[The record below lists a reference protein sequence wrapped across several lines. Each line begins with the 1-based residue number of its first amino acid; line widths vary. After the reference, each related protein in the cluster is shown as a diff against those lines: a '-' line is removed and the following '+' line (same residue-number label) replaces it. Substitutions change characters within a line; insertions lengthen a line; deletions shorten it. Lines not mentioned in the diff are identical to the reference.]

1 VRVRVVLVMVLAL
14 ALAGCPDSSSKPATT
29 TATTKGEGPPPTSEP
44 AVKTASGLVYHKLHV
59 GTGHAAEKGRTVVV
73 HYHGWL
79 ADGTTFDASRPRG
92 EPFEFVLG
100 RGEVIKGWDEGVAGM
115 KVGGARRLIVPP
127 DLGYG
132 DQAMGKIPPGST
144 LTFDVELLGVK

>member
-1 VRVRVVLVMVLAL
+1 MRKLALVVVLL
-14 ALAGCPDSSSKPATT
+14 ALAGCPDSGSTTATS
-29 TATTKGEGPPPTSEP
+29 TATTKGEGPPPTTEP
-44 AVKTASGLVYHKLHV
+44 AVKTASGLVYHELHV
-59 GTGHAAEKGRTVVV
+59 GTGPAAEKGRTVVV

-100 RGEVIKGWDEGVAGM
+100 QGEVIKGWDEGVAGM

-127 DLGYG
+127 GLGYG

>member
-1 VRVRVVLVMVLAL
+1 MRKLALVVVLL
-14 ALAGCPDSSSKPATT
+14 ALAGCPDSSSSSA
-29 TATTKGEGPPPTSEP
+29 TKGEGPPPTSEP
-44 AVKTASGLVYHKLHV
+44 AVKAASGLVTHELHV
-59 GTGHAAEKGRTVVV
+59 GTGATAEKGRTVVV

-127 DLGYG
+127 ALGYG